1 MACRAMRCAA
11 VRCAVL
17 AAELRDSDI
26 VLLVL
31 VIVDFCSGSS
41 NGNRSHR
48 ATIPYYKSKGVSKLT
63 KNKQSA
69 VVAGVRRSDS
79 QSCGSACT
87 SKKCD
92 VVEVGEACNIVGSK
106 VVSSSSG
113 LFSSVWGR

>member
-69 VVAGVRRSDS
+69 VLAGVRRSDS
-79 QSCGSACT
+79 QSRGSVCLVRNAT
-87 SKKCD
+87 WWRWARH
-92 VVEVGEACNIVGSK
+92 VI
-106 VVSSSSG
+106 
-113 LFSSVWGR
+113 L